1 VVARLSGEVGRLTQ
15 NADLREKL
23 AAQGAEALTM
33 TPEQTAAYIK
43 SEIAKWGKVV
53 RASGATVE

>member
-1 VVARLSGEVGRLTQ
+1 
-15 NADLREKL
+15 
-23 AAQGAEALTM
+23 M

-43 SEIAKWGKVV
+43 SEITKWSKVV